1 MSIKIKES
9 SSKNSKSLVYYS
21 KYIEILLNEKCNWS
35 SPSSQKKFAESNKS
49 LYKLLE
55 TLLKNRNYEITGY
68 DLMLM
73 IQESNK
79 SNKESE
85 EFLLKIF
92 RNIKEKVHDSLY
104 LFDYTFDYE
113 EDHQHH
119 IYNDLFIEQEYNHH
133 SVLMLSTKCNYVKI
147 AKFLISYSIINI
159 KVEAYNQY
167 KKIYS
172 NVHTY
177 ALDTRNYDLLTTLL
191 KRDSDIFWKYMRH
204 TPTSLYES
212 IEDKSSPLIDT
223 IVTSNLSEFSKNEI
237 YMELAMGLNQNA
249 VLKMIEYGE
258 INPFYIDKASGNTAL
273 ISATFTKNA
282 VLFEKLME
290 MAPLWYVV
298 FKNIDGKCAQDYLNV
313 KSKKVIN
320 NYMIDRLHNF
330 IKIHTEKPKVII
342 MNGKDTIY
350 INPVR
355 SPSPT
360 FGESTL
366 NKVY

>member
-1 MSIKIKES
+1 MSIKFKES

-21 KYIEILLNEKCNWS
+21 KYIELLLNEKYNWYT
-35 SPSSQKKFAESNKS
+35 PSIRKKFAENNKS

-55 TLLKNRNYEITGY
+55 TLLKKRDYEVTSY

-79 SNKESE
+79 NYKESE
-85 EFLLKIF
+85 DFILKIF
-92 RNIKEKVHDSLY
+92 RNMKEKVHDSLY

-119 IYNDLFIEQEYNHH
+119 IYNDLFVDQEYNNH
-133 SVLMLSTKCNYVKI
+133 SLLMIATKFNYTKI
-147 AKFLISYSIINI
+147 AKFLLSYSMINI
-159 KVEAYNQY
+159 KIEAYNQY
-167 KKIYS
+167 KKAYN

-177 ALDTRNYDLLTTLL
+177 ALENKNYDLLNTFL
-191 KRDSDIFWKYMRH
+191 KRDSEIFWKYMRH
-204 TPTSLYES
+204 TPNSLYEI
-212 IEDKSSPLIDT
+212 IEDKSSSLIDT
-223 IVTSNLSEFSKNEI
+223 IITSNLNEFSKNEV

-249 VLKMIEYGE
+249 VINLIDYGE
-258 INPFYIDKASGNTAL
+258 INPFYIDKTSGNSAL

-298 FKNIDGKCAQDYLNV
+298 HKNSDGKGAMDYLNP

-330 IKIHTEKPKVII
+330 VKIHTEKPKVII
-342 MNGKDTIY
+342 MNGKDTIF
-350 INPVR
+350 INPVGT
-355 SPSPT
+355 PLVPT
-360 FGESTL
+360 L
-366 NKVY
+366 PPA

>member
-9 SSKNSKSLVYYS
+9 TSKNSKSLVYYS
-21 KYIEILLNEKCNWS
+21 KYIEILLNEKYNWS
-35 SPSSQKKFAESNKS
+35 SPSSQKKFGENNKN
-49 LYKLLE
+49 LHKIINILV
-55 TLLKNRNYEITGY
+55 KNRNYEITGY

-119 IYNDLFIEQEYNHH
+119 IYNDLFIEQEFNHH
-133 SVLMLSTKCNYVKI
+133 SLLMIATKFNYAKI
-147 AKFLISYSIINI
+147 AKFLLSYSMINI

-167 KKIYS
+167 KKSYS

-177 ALDTRNYDLLTTLL
+177 ALENKNYDLLSTLL

-212 IEDKSSPLIDT
+212 IEDKSCTLIDT
-223 IVTSNLSEFSKNEI
+223 IVSNYICEFNKNEI

-249 VLKMIEYGE
+249 VIKLIEYGE
-258 INPFYIDKASGNTAL
+258 INPFYIDKASGNNAL

-290 MAPLWYVV
+290 MAPLWYVIH
-298 FKNIDGKCAQDYLNV
+298 KNSDGKCAQDYLNP

-330 IKIHTEKPKVII
+330 IKIHSEKPKVII

-350 INPVR
+350 INPVGT
-355 SPSPT
+355 PLVPT
-360 FGESTL
+360 L
-366 NKVY
+366 PPA

>member
-21 KYIEILLNEKCNWS
+21 KHIELLLNEKYNWYT
-35 SPSSQKKFAESNKS
+35 PSSQKKFAENNKN
-49 LYKLLE
+49 LYKLIE

-92 RNIKEKVHDSLY
+92 RNMKEKVHDSLY

-133 SVLMLSTKCNYVKI
+133 SLLMLATKCNYIKI
-147 AKFLISYSIINI
+147 AKFLLSYSMMNI

-167 KKIYS
+167 KKAYN

-177 ALDTRNYDLLTTLL
+177 ALDTKNYDLLSTLL
-191 KRDSDIFWKYMRH
+191 KRDSDIFWKYIRH
-204 TPTSLYES
+204 TPISLYES

-237 YMELAMGLNQNA
+237 YMELAMGLNQNG
-249 VLKMIEYGE
+249 VIKLIEYGE

-273 ISATFTKNA
+273 ISATFTRNV

-290 MAPLWYVV
+290 IAPLWYVV
-298 FKNIDGKCAQDYLNV
+298 FKNIDGKCAQDYLNP

-320 NYMIDRLHNF
+320 NYMVDRLHNF
-330 IKIHTEKPKVII
+330 VKIHSEKPKVII

-350 INPVR
+350 INPQQVIA
-355 SPSPT
+355 
-360 FGESTL
+360 
-366 NKVY
+366 